1 MKTLSWL
8 IAGLLLLGPALQTVT
23 AQPQKDT
30 QKTNIEKTKIQ
41 IAKLGI
47 GEKARATVT
56 TKAGTKTKGY
66 IYSAGDDD
74 FVMRDRK
81 TNAATTIR
89 YEDVA
94 KVDGN
99 RGHSV
104 MRNVLIAVGIG
115 AAVTLTAVYLA
126 ILRNER

>member
-56 TKAGTKTKGY
+56 TKAGAKTKGY

-81 TNAATTIR
+81 TNASTTIR